1 MPATCSYNTV
11 TDDKRQATTE
21 TRILFVLSKF
31 QGYRIDLILAQE
43 TNERSP
49 ILGAESVYDLH
60 KPFKMNWNQTNNKR
74 MRNANYQFQVSKWE
88 RLTLHK
94 HTRTHNTYLCNI
106 LLWVGQRRPNI
117 LVYRCASILC
127 RCLCEFFYILA
138 WAVLL
143 HLTNH
148 DESEEFFKK

>member
-1 MPATCSYNTV
+1 MTIIKFACHLFTCSYNMV

-31 QGYRIDLILAQE
+31 QGYRVDLILAQE

-94 HTRTHNTYLCNI
+94 STHAHTIHTFVIFCFEWDKGGPTFWYIGVHPFCVDACVNF
-106 LLWVGQRRPNI
+106 
-117 LVYRCASILC
+117 SI
-127 RCLCEFFYILA
+127 F
-138 WAVLL
+138 
-143 HLTNH
+143 
-148 DESEEFFKK
+148 